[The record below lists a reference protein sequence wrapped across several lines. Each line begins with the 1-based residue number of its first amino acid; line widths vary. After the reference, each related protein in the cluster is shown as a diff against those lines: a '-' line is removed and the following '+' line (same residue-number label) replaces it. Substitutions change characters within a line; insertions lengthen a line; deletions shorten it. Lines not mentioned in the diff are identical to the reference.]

1 MAIDWTDYE
10 AFAWSNAKQDPVDEQ
25 QRAKLAAWAA
35 DLLELDAADR
45 EAVWGHASPPGR
57 YAATV
62 IRVAPQVSHRF
73 RLAADRAQVA
83 EIGLKLFK
91 VTPDAARAARQA
103 IHFHA
108 RELGR
113 LPGLPNPRVQRSISA
128 GLRPDGRG
136 LSRGYVVQ
144 EWVRG
149 ASLEDCLRVTWAKTP
164 VDGSV
169 ARSLLAQLF
178 GDIVIPLWQAGTVW
192 WDFRDANFC
201 YDAEN
206 GMLRMIDVDSL
217 GAYAD
222 EILRAPQRWQARD
235 KGRATAL
242 ARLRRMSV
250 RLLGARQGAARSK
263 VERGLQAA
271 WTDFEPALQRLGHAE
286 GAGDAARV
294 ALARLLDVLAE
305 AGLLGRCNRPD
316 PAQSRPPSS

>member
-1 MAIDWTDYE
+1 MAVDWADYE
-10 AFAWSNAKQDPVDEQ
+10 AFAWSNAKQDPMDGQE
-25 QRAKLAAWAA
+25 RAKLAARAA

-73 RLAADRAQVA
+73 RPAADRARIDEV
-83 EIGLKLFK
+83 GLKLFK
-91 VTPDAARAARQA
+91 LTPDAARAARRA
-103 IHFHA
+103 CRFHN

-128 GLRPDGRG
+128 GLQPDGCG
-136 LSRGYVVQ
+136 PSRGYVVQ

-149 ASLEDCLRVTWAKTP
+149 ASLEDCLRVTWTHSP
-164 VDGSV
+164 VDGALV
-169 ARSLLAQLF
+169 RGLLAQLF
-178 GDIVIPLWQAGTVW
+178 GDIVVPLWQAGTVW

-201 YDAEN
+201 YDAQD
-206 GMLRMIDVDSL
+206 GLLRVIDVDSL

-222 EILRAPQRWQARD
+222 EILRTPQRWQARD

-250 RLLGARQGAARSK
+250 RLLGARQVVAASK
-263 VERGLQAA
+263 IERGLQAA
-271 WTDFEPALQRLGHAE
+271 WREFEPALRRLGHAE

-294 ALARLLDVLAE
+294 ALGRFIDTLE
-305 AGLLGRCNRPD
+305 RMGLLGNP
-316 PAQSRPPSS
+316 

>member
-1 MAIDWTDYE
+1 MAVDWTDYD
-10 AFAWSNAKQDPVDEQ
+10 AFAWSNARQSPLDGQ
-25 QRAKLAAWAA
+25 QRADLAAWAA

-73 RLAADRAQVA
+73 RLAADCAQVA
-83 EIGLKLFK
+83 EVGLKLFK

-113 LPGLPNPRVQRSISA
+113 LPGLPNPRVQSSISA

-136 LSRGYVVQ
+136 AERGYVVQ

-149 ASLEDCLRVTWAKTP
+149 ASLEDCLRVTWATCP

-169 ARSLLAQLF
+169 VRSLLEQLF

-201 YDAEN
+201 YDARD
-206 GMLRMIDVDSL
+206 GLLRVIDVDSL

-222 EILRAPQRWQARD
+222 EILRTPQRWQARD
-235 KGRATAL
+235 KGRTTAL

-250 RLLGARQGAARSK
+250 RLLGARQDAARSK
-263 VERGLQAA
+263 VERALQAA
-271 WTDFEPALQRLGHAE
+271 WREFEPVLQRLGHDA
-286 GAGDAARV
+286 GADEAARV
-294 ALARLLDVLAE
+294 ALARFLDALERAD
-305 AGLLGRCNRPD
+305 LLGRD
-316 PAQSRPPSS
+316 S